1 MRYNAEII
9 IGYLLM
15 MIGIYAIL
23 QFVANAA

>member
-1 MRYNAEII
+1 MRYNVEII
-9 IGYLLM
+9 VGYLLM